1 LNITLNEL
9 VERIEFGIRRLQE
22 ENTSAKEQSQI
33 LRAIASI
40 SRKHYEQIEDQLKL
54 EEVYGQ

>member
-9 VERIEFGIRRLQE
+9 VERIEFGIKRLQDE
-22 ENTSAKEQSQI
+22 TISANEQSQI

-40 SRKHYEQIEDQLKL
+40 SRKRHEQINEQLKL
-54 EEVYGQ
+54 EEVHG

>member
-1 LNITLNEL
+1 MNITLNEL

-22 ENTSAKEQSQI
+22 ENTSVKEQSQI

>member
-22 ENTSAKEQSQI
+22 ENTSVKEQSQI